1 MSTATICYPN
11 TIRERPASNPGLY
24 FILITFVLIASIVLV
39 IVVSANAVLTAR
51 APVPQG
57 SVTAIPV
64 PTPPT
69 AENGPTAIGTPAPSS
84 GPTNDRLVVAI
95 PVPTP

>member
-1 MSTATICYPN
+1 MSAVTICYPN
-11 TIRERPASNPGLY
+11 TIRERPASNMGLSSILIS
-24 FILITFVLIASIVLV
+24 FILIATIILI
-39 IVVSANAVLTAR
+39 IVVSANAILTAR
-51 APVPQG
+51 APIPQG

-69 AENGPTAIGTPAPSS
+69 AEHGPTAIGTPAPSAGS
-84 GPTNDRLVVAI
+84 TSDQLVVAV

>member
-1 MSTATICYPN
+1 MSTATIYYPN
-11 TIRERPASNPGLY
+11 AIREQPASNMGLSL
-24 FILITFVLIASIVLV
+24 FLISFVLIATIILV

-51 APVPQG
+51 VPVHQG

-69 AENGPTAIGTPAPSS
+69 AEHGPTAIGIPAPSS
-84 GPTNDRLVVAI
+84 GLTSDRLVVAV